1 MKPLKD
7 FLKEERLILH
17 CGGTGP
23 ELIKR
28 GGVVPGALSCLL
40 YPDLVRD
47 IQREYVEVGATLI
60 QACTFGMNPIYA
72 KMHIPDYDWEEI
84 NRRGVA
90 LAKESASGKAY
101 VLANIGPTGL
111 MLEPFGPLTPADA
124 EESFAAQIRILLE
137 CGVDGFSI
145 QTFYSLEELAAAVR
159 AVRRYSDLPVIAS
172 VVLNPNGA
180 TLMGETLEQAYE
192 TLMPLGIESLGHNC
206 GDISA
211 ERLAELMAPL
221 AASAEIPLIACP
233 NAGVPRVVEGK
244 AVYDMTP
251 EEFASGIA
259 ILKSCGIRILGG
271 CCGTDRH
278 HIAAAAKVLFQD

>member
-7 FLKEERLILH
+7 FLSEESVILH
-17 CGGTGP
+17 CGGTGS
-23 ELIKR
+23 ELMKR
-28 GGVVPGALSCLL
+28 GGAVPGGLSCLL

-60 QACTFGMNPIYA
+60 QASTFSMNPIYA
-72 KMHIPDYDWEEI
+72 KDHIPDYDWAEI

-90 LAKESASGKAY
+90 LAQESADGKAY

-111 MLEPFGPLTPADA
+111 MMEPFGPLTPKDA
-124 EESFAAQIRILLE
+124 ENAFAAQIEVLLE

-145 QTFYSLEELAAAVR
+145 QTFFSLKELEAAVR
-159 AVRRYSDLPVIAS
+159 AVRRYSDLPIIAT
-172 VVLNPNGA
+172 VVLNDNGA
-180 TLMGETLEQAYE
+180 TLMGESLEQAYE

-221 AASAEIPLIACP
+221 AAKAEIPLIACP
-233 NAGVPRVVEGK
+233 NAGIPKVVKGET
-244 AVYDMTP
+244 VYDMTP
-251 EEFASGIA
+251 EAFARGITV
-259 ILKSCGIRILGG
+259 LKEHGVRILGG
-271 CCGTDRH
+271 CCGTDRY
-278 HIAAAAKVLFQD
+278 HIAAAAKVLAQD